1 MKQRWLLFLMVLF
14 LLSSACVGCKS
25 QKALSEKRATKVE
38 EKTEDNEENGGKIE
52 ELVVAI
58 NVDGSETE
66 IPFASVLL
74 NRNRFWGSLVF
85 QGLLIADENIN
96 NVEKDLC
103 EEYTVSPDG
112 KTYVFVLKDG
122 VYWHDG
128 EKVTPED
135 VVFSIETCLKA
146 LEVNGY
152 IKKGIQSIV
161 GAGQFESGERNS
173 VTGVIAD
180 EKSVTIKV
188 TKQDNNFLGALA
200 QLPILPKHCLKD
212 VPIEEFGTCD
222 FWKLPIGS
230 GPYKVKSNRDNKEA
244 VLVLNEEYTGTMP
257 QIKQIRYKVLENPET
272 EEFDFTITSNTEI
285 IKTYQKD
292 HNYTTVK
299 TGNLYYRYLYFN
311 IDGRDSLAGDDLKNK
326 RIRQALAMA
335 IDREGIVEKLYKGAG
350 SVIDTG
356 IPESDSWYNTEI
368 KNSLSYNPQM
378 AKQILKEEKFDF
390 TRTLVLT
397 RYNSDQVSIK
407 LLEEVAAAWNA
418 IGVKTEIIGIGSNET
433 NKLWVDAEW
442 YDVGLKNL
450 SAVDYSEW
458 YYEYSSD
465 NQMWSVVLKNRPV
478 FNVLITALDGTKWAY
493 ERAMLYKEIQEME
506 AEQVFKIPIAIVPQ
520 HIIYN
525 SKNLSIPDI
534 TFPNFFYHYDLEMS
548 QWELKK

>member
-1 MKQRWLLFLMVLF
+1 MKQKCLLFLMVIF
-14 LLSSACVGCKS
+14 LLGSACIGCGS
-25 QKALSEKRATKVE
+25 SDDASEKRVTKVE
-38 EKTEDNEENGGKIE
+38 EKAETGDEEE
-52 ELVVAI
+52 EIKELIVAV
-58 NVDGSETE
+58 NVDGSESE

-112 KTYVFVLKDG
+112 KTYVFVLKDD

-128 EKVTPED
+128 EEVTTED

-161 GAGQFESGERNS
+161 GAEQFENGEMNS
-173 VTGVIAD
+173 VMGVVAD
-180 EKSVTIKV
+180 ENSITIKV
-188 TKQDNNFLGALA
+188 TKQDNTFLGALA

-230 GPYKVKSNRDNKEA
+230 GPYKVVSNRDNKEA
-244 VLVLNEEYTGTMP
+244 VLVFNEEYTGKMP

-272 EEFDFTITSNTEI
+272 DEFDFTITSNTEI
-285 IKTYQKD
+285 IEKYQKD
-292 HNYTTVK
+292 GNYTTVK

-311 IDGRDSLAGDDLKNK
+311 IDGRDGSAGDELKNNK
-326 RIRQALAMA
+326 IRQALAMA
-335 IDREGIVEKLYKGAG
+335 IDRESIVEKLYKGTG
-350 SVIDTG
+350 TVIDTG
-356 IPESDSWYNTEI
+356 IPESDSWHNTEM
-368 KNSLSYNPQM
+368 KHDLSYNPEM
-378 AKQILKEEKFDF
+378 AKQILVEEGFDF
-390 TRTLVLT
+390 SRKLVLT
-397 RYNSDQVSIK
+397 RYNSDEVSIQ

-433 NKLWVDAEW
+433 NKLWVDTEW

-465 NQMWSVVLKNRPV
+465 NQMWSVVLNNRPV

-493 ERAMLYKEIQEME
+493 ERDMLYKEIQEME

-520 HIIYN
+520 HVIYN
-525 SKNLSIPDI
+525 SKNLSIPDVS
-534 TFPNFFYHYDLEMS
+534 FQNFFYHYDLEMA
-548 QWELKK
+548 QWELTK

>member
-1 MKQRWLLFLMVLF
+1 MKQRWFLFLMVLF
-14 LLSSACVGCKS
+14 LLSSVCVGCKS
-25 QKALSEKRATKVE
+25 QNAPSEKRVTKVE
-38 EKTEDNEENGGKIE
+38 EKTEDNKENGGELE

-173 VTGVIAD
+173 VMGVIAD

-188 TKQDNNFLGALA
+188 TKQNNNFLGALA

-244 VLVLNEEYTGTMP
+244 VLVLNEEYTGKMP
-257 QIKQIRYKVLENPET
+257 RIKQIRYKVLENPET

-285 IKTYQKD
+285 IKAYQKD
-292 HNYTTVK
+292 HDYTTVK

-326 RIRQALAMA
+326 RVRQALAMA

-356 IPESDSWYNTEI
+356 IPESDSWYNTEM
-368 KNSLSYNPQM
+368 KNNLSYNPQM

-534 TFPNFFYHYDLEMS
+534 TFPDFFYHYDLEMS